1 MKKLYRVN
9 LRGLASS
16 TGVGYQTS
24 YVIAKN
30 PDEAYRKVR
39 KYLDDKDY
47 GFSHERELES
57 VELIADEYEYTDVR
71 TRLFL

>member
-9 LRGLASS
+9 LRGLTSV
-16 TGVGYQTS
+16 TGVGYRTS

-30 PDEAYRKVR
+30 PDEAYKKVR
-39 KYLDDKDY
+39 TFLDEKDY
-47 GFSHERELES
+47 GFSHEREMES
-57 VELIADEYEYTDVR
+57 VELIADNYEYTDVR